1 MNSLTDVRDVTTA
14 DMLNM
19 AAEDTSSLS
28 WERQRSP
35 EQLRSFIS
43 GKLANTALAEVE
55 LDI

>member
-43 GKLANTALAEVE
+43 GKLANTALADVE